1 MCLGRYGRIVR
12 SNEKPAAFEAHVDDS
27 SKPEAKVEVVDVD
40 LEKLEQCG
48 RKEKGWYV
56 CTVHVSGAEWRSVRS
71 VQCTLTMQ
79 EAGECNDG
87 PVCLPCRTVTSKNS
101 SLRNAVRRASM
112 PSSINGERQRNK
124 KCMSKAEMALQLTSE
139 KSKHQTWQAAC
150 GPSPLK

>member
-1 MCLGRYGRIVR
+1 M
-12 SNEKPAAFEAHVDDS
+12 DDS

-87 PVCLPCRTVTSKNS
+87 RVCLPCRTVTSQNS

-112 PSSINGERQRNK
+112 PSSIK
-124 KCMSKAEMALQLTSE
+124 LE
-139 KSKHQTWQAAC
+139 KGKETRSA
-150 GPSPLK
+150 